1 MAKGLLGFIEGFFG
15 KQNKD
20 VAKLRPT
27 VDDVISVR
35 SQYESISDEELRAK
49 RQEFS
54 DRYNGGETLDEMLP
68 EAYGVVWEACRR
80 LTERKA
86 SWDTNEDNEG
96 IRLTGLGM

>member
-15 KQNKD
+15 KQKKD

-54 DRYNGGETLDEMLP
+54 DRYNGGETLGRLAERQPLGRTSREAHSPDFNLPCRPLDE
-68 EAYGVVWEACRR
+68 
-80 LTERKA
+80 
-86 SWDTNEDNEG
+86 
-96 IRLTGLGM
+96 